1 MADCIFCKIIAGEIP
16 GKFVYKDDLITA
28 FHDINPVAPIHILV
42 IPNKH
47 IASTNDI
54 TQQDEALIGRMFVT
68 VKKIAAEQGIAEKG
82 YRLIIN
88 TGPDAHQVVDH
99 LHIHI
104 LGGQFMRQPMG

>member
-1 MADCIFCKIIAGEIP
+1 MVDCIFCKIIAGEIP
-16 GKFVYKDDLITA
+16 GKFVYKDNLVTA

-54 TQQDEALIGRMFVT
+54 SLQDEALLGHILLT
-68 VKKIAAEQGIAEKG
+68 VKKIAAEQGIADKG

-88 TGPDAHQVVDH
+88 TGPEAHQIVDH
-99 LHIHI
+99 LHVHI
-104 LGGQFMRQPMG
+104 LGGQVMQHPMG

>member
-1 MADCIFCKIIAGEIP
+1 MLDCIFCKIIAGEIP
-16 GKFVYKDDLITA
+16 GKFVYKDDLVTA

-54 TQQDEALIGRMFVT
+54 TQQDEALLGHILLT
-68 VKKIAAEQGIAEKG
+68 VKKIAAEQGIADKG

-88 TGPDAHQVVDH
+88 TGPEAHQVVDH
-99 LHIHI
+99 LHVHI
-104 LGGQFMRQPMG
+104 LGGHFMRHPMG